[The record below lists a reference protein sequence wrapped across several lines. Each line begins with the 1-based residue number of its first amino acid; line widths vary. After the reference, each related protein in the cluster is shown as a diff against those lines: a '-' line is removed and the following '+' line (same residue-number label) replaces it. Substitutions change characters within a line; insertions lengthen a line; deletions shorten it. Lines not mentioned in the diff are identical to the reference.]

1 MNTSSKFLIIQEKNY
16 LIIELYKSFTDNI
29 GTITWS
35 KMNIDNHRLTK
46 QDLVELRDTLSTY
59 LINSD
64 KKGEI

>member
-16 LIIELYKSFTDNI
+16 LIIELCKSFTDNT